1 MINSSS
7 GELRLVSMLDYE
19 TSPSYT
25 LVIHARDNDP
35 AGNVRFVVF
44 TVKVTVLDMN
54 DNVPTFSQSQ
64 YAVNVGE
71 DTALGSSVFR
81 FFASDPDG
89 GLNGLVSYSLVGNDS
104 TELWLLNASTG
115 ELTVNGKRALGGRGD
130 RWKSSSN
137 TVRTFNENVWITSSK
152 LGL

>member
-19 TSPSYT
+19 TCPSYT

-35 AGNVRFVVF
+35 AGNVRFVLF

-71 DTALGSSVFR
+71 DAALGSSVFR

-89 GLNGLVSYSLVGNDS
+89 GLNGLVSYSIVVNDS
-104 TELWLLNASTG
+104 TEFWLLNASTG
-115 ELTVNGKRALGGRGD
+115 ELTVNGKGPLWGRGD
-130 RWKSSSN
+130 GWNSN
-137 TVRTFNENVWITSSK
+137 TVRTFNENVWITSP
-152 LGL
+152 

>member
-7 GELRLVSMLDYE
+7 GELRLVSVLDYE
-19 TSPSYT
+19 TTQSYT

-44 TVKVTVLDMN
+44 TVKVTVIDMN
-54 DNVPTFSQSQ
+54 DNVPTFPQSQ
-64 YAVNVGE
+64 YSVNVGE
-71 DTALGSSVFR
+71 DTTLGSSIFR

-89 GLNGLVSYSLVGNDS
+89 GLNGLVSYSLVVNGS

-115 ELTVNGKRALGGRGD
+115 ELTVNGKRALWGSRD

-137 TVRTFNENVWITSSK
+137 TVRTFNKNVWITSSN
-152 LGL
+152 LAL